1 VRVAILSS
9 GGKDSVYAHWW
20 AILQGWDVISL
31 ITCKIQKDDSM
42 MFQIPGTEIV
52 KQQSKV
58 TETNY
63 LEFILSGDSGVEIK
77 ELENLIKEHMSSSKI
92 LHGIEGL
99 VTGALRSDYQKTR
112 IEMMCDNLEIK
123 SFAPLWHNNSNS
135 HMSNLVE
142 DGFEMMITSVS
153 CDGLDESWIGKLIDR
168 ENLVKL
174 SNISQKYRFSIDGEG
189 GEFETSVVNAPH
201 FKSKILIEGKKIWN
215 KGRGYFQITSLKI
228 NN

>member
-1 VRVAILSS
+1 MRVAILSS

-77 ELENLIKEHMSSSKI
+77 ELENSIKEHMSSSKI
-92 LHGIEGL
+92 LHEIEGL

-201 FKSKILIEGKKIWN
+201 FKSKISIEGKKIWN

>member
-1 VRVAILSS
+1 
-9 GGKDSVYAHWW
+9 
-20 AILQGWDVISL
+20 
-31 ITCKIQKDDSM
+31 
-42 MFQIPGTEIV
+42 
-52 KQQSKV
+52 
-58 TETNY
+58 
-63 LEFILSGDSGVEIK
+63 
-77 ELENLIKEHMSSSKI
+77 
-92 LHGIEGL
+92 
-99 VTGALRSDYQKTR
+99 
-112 IEMMCDNLEIK
+112 MMCDNLEIK

-201 FKSKILIEGKKIWN
+201 FKSKILMEGEKIWN
-215 KGRGYFQITSLKI
+215 NGRGYFQITSLKI

>member
-1 VRVAILSS
+1 MRVAILSS

-58 TETNY
+58 TDTNY

-77 ELENLIKEHMSSSKI
+77 ELENSIKEHMSSSKI
-92 LHGIEGL
+92 LHEIEGL

-201 FKSKILIEGKKIWN
+201 FKSKILIEGKKNWN